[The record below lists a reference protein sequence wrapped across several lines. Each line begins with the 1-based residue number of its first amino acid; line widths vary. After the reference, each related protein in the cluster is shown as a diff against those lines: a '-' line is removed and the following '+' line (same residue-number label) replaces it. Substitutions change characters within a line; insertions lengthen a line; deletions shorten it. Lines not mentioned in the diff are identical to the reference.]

1 LGLTFKRGPKLLDL
15 ALQPD
20 PLKHRPDKFNII
32 INIKNII
39 IYIIINIINM
49 IINKIEKNI
58 INIETTM
65 ELI

>member
-32 INIKNII
+32 INI

-65 ELI
+65 